1 MSSPEKGTHITVTE
15 ADLAGSQDV
24 GVTHESRNIDV
35 SRQLPSLTSDHFRQ
49 GAEDVLA
56 GRLSPDASPKLVA
69 SEQAYART
77 ILGENN

>member
-35 SRQLPSLTSDHFRQ
+35 SRQLPPLTSDHF
-49 GAEDVLA
+49 
-56 GRLSPDASPKLVA
+56 
-69 SEQAYART
+69 
-77 ILGENN
+77 